1 MPRIRDESL
10 AKKLP
15 PCDELIPKTSQSFS
29 AKPNGAKTNTVQ
41 GGAFAGW
48 RTPALRFFP
57 SALEILRSTFP

>member
-1 MPRIRDESL
+1 MPRIRDESR

-15 PCDELIPKTSQSFS
+15 PPRDELIPKTSQSFS

-48 RTPALRFFP
+48 RTPALRFCDH
-57 SALEILRSTFP
+57 